1 MDIQKIITV
10 QKCNLADVI
19 ANITQNLQLFLYSFS
34 LPFFYYFFSERQTW
48 MLRNSTFSFFVLYL
62 FTTPVMNEQAR
73 WKGERRCR
81 GEIRQRWRG
90 GERRGSF
97 NAVAGEGIKNLE
109 RPEYQRL
116 KPIRIEPKYGV
127 LEYSEGSVVV
137 LSNIRMT

>member
-1 MDIQKIITV
+1 
-10 QKCNLADVI
+10 
-19 ANITQNLQLFLYSFS
+19 
-34 LPFFYYFFSERQTW
+34 

-62 FTTPVMNEQAR
+62 FTTPVMKEQAR
-73 WKGERRCR
+73 WKGEEKGQGKIFDKDEGWER
-81 GEIRQRWRG
+81 GR
-90 GERRGSF
+90 SF

-127 LEYSEGSVVV
+127 LEYSEGFVVV